1 MVSSVVN
8 WIRRAMFSFALLATV
23 IGCSRETSQL
33 PVARSLESPG
43 QLATVKDVASSSS
56 VAKTTCFVDKHLAV
70 HSTVAGPL
78 RIACDPNVGWSK
90 QPPHYLPSDMLSTY
104 APSTMTLNG
113 ELLLED
119 LSISAELVKK
129 KDGFEYWLIYSGEMG
144 NACSN
149 FGILAIGKTGYRF
162 HDHLSE
168 CASWERREPSLTFAG
183 LSVRDDSP
191 AIDRMC
197 EPYLKA
203 VPAQI
208 KVREAA
214 TMGNFVKH
222 SDTDITDGWLRKVPV
237 PFKNSNVW
245 PFGCQI
251 NDYDGVVVVYG
262 ETGEGK
268 GFGLYLSQ
276 KQAFPERN

>member
-1 MVSSVVN
+1 
-8 WIRRAMFSFALLATV
+8 MFSFALLATV

-56 VAKTTCFVDKHLAV
+56 FAKTTCFVDKHLAV

-129 KDGFEYWLIYSGEMG
+129 RDGFEYWLIYAGEMG
-144 NACSN
+144 NACAN
-149 FGILAIGKTGYRF
+149 FTLLAIGKTGYRL
-162 HDHLSE
+162 HDGLHKCS
-168 CASWERREPSLTFAG
+168 SWENREPALTFAG
-183 LSVRDDSP
+183 LGVRDDSP
-191 AIDRMC
+191 AIDPMC

-208 KVREAA
+208 KVRQAEV
-214 TMGNFVKH
+214 MSNFIKY
-222 SDTDITDGWLRKVPV
+222 SEPDITDGWLKKVPV
-237 PFKNSNVW
+237 RFHTSNYMQ
-245 PFGCQI
+245 FGCQI
-251 NDYDGVVVVYG
+251 NDYDGVIAVYG
-262 ETGEGK
+262 EAIQGK
-268 GFGLYLSQ
+268 GYGLYLSQ